1 MRVFGLAF
9 GVLFAVTVSFA
20 AQANGLRS
28 NMGPASAGLAPGVV
42 LVWDG
47 GGSGGHSGAH
57 GGQTAAGHT
66 RQWNGQWRPPHW
78 GSNRFYGAWGPYGGP
93 GVPTYWVYVP
103 GSAVFDYPFSD
114 WHGPTGGWVT
124 RSRSS
129 PAPPDPGDKSAPVA
143 IAFRRLRDAAG

>member
-42 LVWDG
+42 LAWDG
-47 GGSGGHSGAH
+47 GGSGGHSGAP
-57 GGQTAAGHT
+57 GGQRPAGHP

-78 GSNRFYGAWGPYGGP
+78 GPNRFYGSWGPYGGP
-93 GVPTYWVYVP
+93 GVPTHWVYVP

-114 WHGPTGGWVT
+114 WRGPTGGWGN
-124 RSRSS
+124 
-129 PAPPDPGDKSAPVA
+129 P
-143 IAFRRLRDAAG
+143 

>member
-78 GSNRFYGAWGPYGGP
+78 GPNRFYGAWGPYGGP

-114 WHGPTGGWVT
+114 WHGPTGGWGN
-124 RSRSS
+124 
-129 PAPPDPGDKSAPVA
+129 P
-143 IAFRRLRDAAG
+143 